1 MRRRRV
7 TRQTCASPIT
17 FLSAP
22 YRKGA
27 TKTKMPGTAL
37 GASRNPWIQ
46 HLKASYQPKPKGSG
60 TSEASGESCGMLA
73 GQSRY
78 EISCSSSKG
87 GLDPGFQAAK

>member
-7 TRQTCASPIT
+7 TRQTCTSPTT

-27 TKTKMPGTAL
+27 TKKKMPGTAL

-46 HLKASYQPKPKGSG
+46 HLKASYQAKPKGSG
-60 TSEASGESCGMLA
+60 TSDASGTGGEGGLK
-73 GQSRY
+73 RNLL
-78 EISCSSSKG
+78 SCSSERG
-87 GLDPGFQAAK
+87 GEDPGRQATK